1 VCREVT
7 QRQEMREMGQAL
19 ARRFR
24 GDPTPSSPPRF
35 YSVAEVARMFGT
47 SEMTVYR
54 AISAGEFP
62 AIRIRGR
69 LIVPARAI
77 EAMTDAAMNGQTV
90 VDASDWVPDHQF
102 PITGSA

>member
-1 VCREVT
+1 
-7 QRQEMREMGQAL
+7 MGQAL
-19 ARRFR
+19 ARGFR
-24 GDPTPSSPPRF
+24 SDPELSTPPRF
-35 YSVAEVARMFGT
+35 YSVAEVARIFGM

-69 LIVPARAI
+69 LIIPARAI
-77 EAMTDAAMNGQTV
+77 EAMTDAAVDGQTV
-90 VDASDWVPDHQF
+90 VDAADWVPSQPF